1 LRLLLDTHYLVW
13 LTIEQR
19 QIASAER
26 ALLETASTEISCS
39 TASLWELR
47 LKWALKHSS
56 GKRKGPVDPIQT
68 LELIDAAGWNLIP
81 VTAAHAV
88 TLLDVPL
95 DYSDPFDEL
104 LLVQAQVEGL
114 RLLTRDARL
123 QKHPLAY
130 AV

>member
-13 LTIEQR
+13 LTVEPD
-19 QIASAER
+19 QIAPAER
-26 ALLETASTEISCS
+26 ALLESASAAISCS

-47 LKWALKHSS
+47 LKWALKHAS
-56 GKRKGPVDPIQT
+56 GKRKGPVDPIHARD
-68 LELIDAAGWNLIP
+68 LIHATGWTVVP

-88 TLLDVPL
+88 TPL
-95 DYSDPFDEL
+95 DIPLSHSDPFDEL